1 MIIKNFE
8 LNKKIVDKYKF
19 FLLYGKNEGLQND
32 IIQSQFIKDFEGQI
46 DKYDEIEFLKNNE
59 TIITN
64 LLSKSFFDSKKILI
78 ISRTSDKITKTIEMI
93 EQRDMTDVKIIFKSG
108 ILEKRSKLRNYFEKN
123 SNLITIPF
131 YEDDVRSLTSVIIT
145 FINKHKIKLSRE
157 SINLL
162 VNRASGDREN
172 LKIELEK
179 ILYYSKSNN
188 KIEFEHVQKLTNLAE
203 NYGVGELADSCLS
216 KNRKNISKIL
226 NENNYSDDDC
236 ILILRTL
243 LAKSKR
249 LLTIIKKFNE
259 TENLDSVI
267 SNMKPPIF
275 WKEKESIKKQAVNWK
290 IEELKNKIYKINE
303 IEFLIKS
310 NSSKSLNLVSD
321 FIVNF

>member
-1 MIIKNFE
+1 MIVKNFE
-8 LNKKIVDKYKF
+8 LNKKIVDKYRF
-19 FLLYGKNEGLQND
+19 FLLYGKNEGLQNE
-32 IIQSQFIKDFEGQI
+32 IIQSQFIKEFEGQI

-59 TIITN
+59 IIITN
-64 LLSKSFFDSKKILI
+64 LLSRSFFDSKKILI
-78 ISRTSDKITKTIEMI
+78 ISRTSDKITKTVEMI
-93 EQRDMTDVKIIFKSG
+93 EQRDMTDVKIVFKSG
-108 ILEKRSKLRNYFEKN
+108 ILEKKSKLRNYFEKN

-145 FINKHKIKLSRE
+145 FINKHKIKLSRQ

-179 ILYYSKSNN
+179 ILYYSQSNN

-203 NYGVGELADSCLS
+203 NYGVSELADSCLS
-216 KNRKNISKIL
+216 RNRKNVSKIL
-226 NENNYSDDDC
+226 NENNYTDDDC

-249 LLTIIKKFNE
+249 LLTIIKEFNE
-259 TENLDSVI
+259 TKNLDSVI

-275 WKEKESIKKQAVNWK
+275 WKEKENIKKQAVNWK

-310 NSSKSLNLVSD
+310 NSRKSLNLMSD

>member
-8 LNKKIVDKYKF
+8 LNKKIVDKYRF

-59 TIITN
+59 IIITN

-93 EQRDMTDVKIIFKSG
+93 EQRDMTDVKIVFKSG

-131 YEDDVRSLTSVIIT
+131 YEDDARSLTSVIIT
-145 FINKHKIKLSRE
+145 FINKHKIKLSRQ

-179 ILYYSKSNN
+179 ILYYSQSNN

-203 NYGVGELADSCLS
+203 NYGVSELADSCLS
-216 KNRKNISKIL
+216 RNRKNVSKIL

-275 WKEKESIKKQAVNWK
+275 WKEKENIKKQAINWK
-290 IEELKNKIYKINE
+290 INELKSRIYKINE
-303 IEFLIKS
+303 TEFLIKS
-310 NSSKSLNLVSD
+310 NSRKSLNLMSD

>member
-1 MIIKNFE
+1 MIVKNFE
-8 LNKKIVDKYKF
+8 LNKKIVNKYDF
-19 FLLYGKNEGLQND
+19 FLLYGKNEGLQNE
-32 IIQSQFIKDFEGQI
+32 IIKSQFLKNFEGQI

-59 TIITN
+59 IIITN

-78 ISRTSDKITKTIEMI
+78 ISRTSDKITKAVEAI
-93 EQRDMTDVKIIFKSG
+93 EQRGMTDVKIIIKSG
-108 ILEKRSKLRNYFEKN
+108 VLEKRSKLRNYFEKN

-131 YEDDVRSLTSVIIT
+131 YEDNIISLTSVVIA

-162 VNRASGDREN
+162 VNRACGDREN
-172 LKIELEK
+172 LKIELDK
-179 ILYYSKSNN
+179 ILYYSQSNN

-203 NYGVGELADSCLS
+203 NYGVSELADSCLS
-216 KNRKNISKIL
+216 RNKKNVSKIL

-259 TENLDSVI
+259 TENLDSAI
-267 SNMKPPIF
+267 SNLKPPIF
-275 WKEKESIKKQAVNWK
+275 WKEKESVKKQAITWK
-290 IEELKNKIYKINE
+290 IDELKSKIYKINE
-303 IEFLIKS
+303 IEFLVKS
-310 NSSKSLNLVSD
+310 NSGKSLNLISD